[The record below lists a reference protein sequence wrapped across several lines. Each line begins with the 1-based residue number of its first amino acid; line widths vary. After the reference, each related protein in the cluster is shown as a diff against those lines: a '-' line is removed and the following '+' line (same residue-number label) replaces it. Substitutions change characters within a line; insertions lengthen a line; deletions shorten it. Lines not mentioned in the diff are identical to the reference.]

1 VILTGLIGILIY
13 WLGPRTLTKIEGEPL
28 LIEDLR
34 RRREELYQEIA
45 DLTATAQVS
54 AKSQGREQ
62 AFNTTF
68 VKSRDRVLDT
78 ITSLPFLMRQFV
90 KRESLEELLEATNKQ
105 FQSDTK
111 TITDA
116 TEREAFERL
125 VRAAA
130 TVRRVDSL
138 IYIHRA
144 LKLWLPP
151 HVIFT
156 SLMLALLLVHIVQV
170 TYYLWR

>member
-1 VILTGLIGILIY
+1 
-13 WLGPRTLTKIEGEPL
+13 GEPL

-34 RRREELYQEIA
+34 LRREELYQEIA
-45 DLTATAQVS
+45 DLTATAQID
-54 AKSQGREQ
+54 AKEKGREKEF
-62 AFNTTF
+62 AATF
-68 VKSRDRVLDT
+68 LRGRDRVLDT
-78 ITSLPFLMRQFV
+78 ITSLPFLMRQYLQ
-90 KRESLEELLEATNKQ
+90 RESLEQLLDAMQKQ
-105 FQSDTK
+105 FQGDANS
-111 TITDA
+111 ITDQ
-116 TEREAFERL
+116 REKDVFVRL

-130 TVRRVDSL
+130 TVRRVDAL